1 MIDTRD
7 VAGAATAILLANKD
21 KLAEFLALGRVQL
34 HGPEL
39 KTFADKAAAL
49 SKACGKEIAVNAV
62 PPDAWVAA
70 MVGYGLLE
78 DFARSFKDTVSCQP
92 FIWHS
97 LLISNLML
105 TPPLSYSSP
114 FLSFTDSHCLSQG
127 GGQAAHLQ
135 RDLTAS
141 AADLEAKVHSG
152 RLGKGPC
159 CSVCL
164 GQALIFL
171 LGSTLTL
178 PLTLKEFLIG
188 GYRCI
193 TSTCTLL

>member
-1 MIDTRD
+1 MYIMHFSPRSNWLGSAGEAKATGKITWPVPGDSPAPFAMIDTRD

-49 SKACGKEIAVNAV
+49 SKACGKEIAVNTV

-97 LLISNLML
+97 LLIRNLML
-105 TPPLSYSSP
+105 TPSVLLL
-114 FLSFTDSHCLSQG
+114 FLLSFTDSHCLSQG

-141 AADLEAKVHSG
+141 SADLEAKAHSG

-159 CSVCL
+159 
-164 GQALIFL
+164 
-171 LGSTLTL
+171 
-178 PLTLKEFLIG
+178 
-188 GYRCI
+188 
-193 TSTCTLL
+193 